1 MAINVA
7 LTEILACPL
16 CKGKLKYDKTDQR
29 LICLAD
35 ALAYPVRNNIPVLIA
50 DEAEQLSSDEVKKW
64 RS

>member
-1 MAINVA
+1 MNVA
-7 LTEILACPL
+7 LTEILACPI
-16 CKGKLKYDKTDQR
+16 CKGKLKYDQAGQR

-50 DEAEQLSSDEVKKW
+50 DEAAQLSSDEVKKW

>member
-16 CKGKLKYDKTDQR
+16 CKGKLKYDKTAQR

-35 ALAYPVRNNIPVLIA
+35 GLAYPVRNNIPVLIA
-50 DEAEQLSSDEVKKW
+50 DEAEQLSPDEVKKW

>member
-16 CKGKLKYDKTDQR
+16 CKGKLKYDKSAQR
-29 LICLAD
+29 LICLVD
-35 ALAYPVRNNIPVLIA
+35 ALAYPVRHNIPVLIA

>member
-1 MAINVA
+1 MAINVV

-16 CKGKLKYDKTDQR
+16 CKGKLKYDKEGER

-35 ALAYPVRNNIPVLIA
+35 ALAYPVRKNIPVLIA
-50 DEAEQLSSDEVKKW
+50 DEAEQLTSDEVKKW

>member
-16 CKGKLKYDKTDQR
+16 CKGKLKYDKTGQR

-50 DEAEQLSSDEVKKW
+50 DEAEQLDSDEVKKW